1 MHHSIRPNSSV
12 SLLLPRLGLY
22 NQLFLN
28 WAKKKIILFSMNILD
43 GFRSKWQ
50 LGLQTSVA
58 LSVVKL
64 QHMSYI
70 TFCCGEKG
78 KGNDDPDK
86 DLLHRPFG

>member
-1 MHHSIRPNSSV
+1 
-12 SLLLPRLGLY
+12 
-22 NQLFLN
+22 
-28 WAKKKIILFSMNILD
+28 MNILD